1 MHYMYKRPRF
11 SNLKGGSY
19 TIAKVNEDTFGY
31 AGDCIWVLDGST
43 GLNGKRLVAGENG
56 SDAQWYSRAFTKFL
70 EENLSGST
78 EPLPE
83 LFSRGVKTVWA
94 EFEELAGGTV
104 KREDV
109 PCTVGCAARIRD
121 GYLEYI
127 TVGDCCLLIRYK
139 DGRVEEL
146 LDRTLCGFDQNT
158 LRLGME
164 IAKRENI
171 PLLSCRPKML
181 PELRRV
187 RMTMNTPEGY
197 ISLADDPVS
206 VLSAKTGKVKL
217 EEIRDI
223 CMVSDGF
230 SEFYGMFGLTG
241 DLNGFME
248 MAKDWQPEELFEQ
261 LLAAQRADPDGT
273 EHPRMK
279 LSDDA
284 TILYCTVE

>member
-1 MHYMYKRPRF
+1 MHYSYQKL
-11 SNLKGGSY
+11 NNVKGGTY
-19 TIAKVNEDTFGY
+19 TIAKVNEDTYGY
-31 AGDCIWVLDGST
+31 AEDCIWVLDGST

-56 SDAQWYSRAFTKFL
+56 SDAQWYSHTFSKFL
-70 EENLSGST
+70 EENLPGST

-94 EFEELAGGTV
+94 EFEKLAGGSV

-139 DGRVEEL
+139 DGRVVEL

-164 IAKRENI
+164 IAKKEQI

-197 ISLADDPVS
+197 ISLADDHIS
-206 VLSAKTGKVKL
+206 VLSAKTGKVTL
-217 EEIRDI
+217 DEIRDI

-230 SEFYGMFGLTG
+230 SEFYGMFSLAEN
-241 DLNGFME
+241 LNVFMD
-248 MAKDWQPEELFEQ
+248 MAKNRDPEALFEEL
-261 LLAAQRADPDGT
+261 LKAQKSDPEGMRY
-273 EHPRMK
+273 PRMK

-284 TILYCTVE
+284 TILYCTIA

>member
-1 MHYMYKRPRF
+1 MVYNVK
-11 SNLKGGSY
+11 SGSY
-19 TIAKVNEDTFGY
+19 TIAKVNEDTYGW
-31 AGDCIWVLDGST
+31 AEDCAWVLDGST
-43 GLNGKRLVAGENG
+43 GLNGKRLVAAEGG
-56 SDAQWYSRAFTKFL
+56 SDAQWYSCAFTEFL
-70 EENLSGST
+70 QENLPGSA
-78 EPLPE
+78 EALPE

-94 EFEELAGGTV
+94 EFCRLAGDPV

-109 PCTVGCAARIRD
+109 PCTVGCAVRVRD

-127 TVGDCCLLIRYK
+127 TIGDCCLLVRYK
-139 DGRVEEL
+139 DGRVEEY
-146 LDRTLCGFDQNT
+146 LDDTLCGFDQNT

-164 IAKRENI
+164 IAKQEDI

-197 ISLADDPVS
+197 ISLADDAAS
-206 VLSAKTGKVKL
+206 VLSAKNGKIPL

-230 SEFYGMFGLTG
+230 SEYYGMFHLAESKEA
-241 DLNGFME
+241 FMN
-248 MAKDWQPEELFEQ
+248 MAESREPEALFQE
-261 LLAAQRADPDGT
+261 LLAAQKADPEGDLY
-273 EHPRMK
+273 PRMK

-284 TILYCTVE
+284 TILYCRIL

>member
-1 MHYMYKRPRF
+1 MF
-11 SNLKGGSY
+11 CNVKGGSY
-19 TIAKVNEDTFGY
+19 TIAKANEDSYGC
-31 AGDCIWVLDGST
+31 GKDCAWVLDGST

-56 SDAQWYSRAFTKFL
+56 SDAQWYSNAFSRFL
-70 EENLSGST
+70 QENLPGST
-78 EPLPE
+78 DPLPE
-83 LFSRGVKTVWA
+83 IFSQGVKTVWA
-94 EFEELAGGTV
+94 EFSRLAGGTV

-109 PCTVGCAARIRD
+109 PCTVGCAARVQD

-146 LDRTLCGFDQNT
+146 LDDTLCAFDQNT
-158 LRLGME
+158 LRMGME
-164 IAKRENI
+164 IAKEENI

-197 ISLADDPVS
+197 ISLADDHIS
-206 VLSAKTGKVKL
+206 VLSAKTGKIPL
-217 EEIRDI
+217 NEIRDI

-230 SEFYGMFGLTG
+230 SEFYGMFGLTEN
-241 DLNGFME
+241 LNAFM
-248 MAKDWQPEELFEQ
+248 D
-261 LLAAQRADPDGT
+261 LAASRDPEDLFQELLSAQKADPEGT
-273 EHPRMK
+273 RYPRMK

-284 TILYCTVE
+284 TILYCTIA